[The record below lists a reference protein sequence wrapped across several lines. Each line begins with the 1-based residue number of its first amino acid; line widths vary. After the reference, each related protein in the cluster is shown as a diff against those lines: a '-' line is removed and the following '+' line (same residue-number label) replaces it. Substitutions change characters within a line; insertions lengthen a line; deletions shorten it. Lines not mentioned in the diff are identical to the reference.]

1 MSIFTAKFES
11 LILSKLGRSNQAP
24 CLPYCRVTTRGSSWV
39 LLSLMASLLL
49 GDGNQ
54 WGKLYIHKM
63 VHWHGGEDWIFLVVW
78 LEITRN
84 TLMMDTW
91 HDNFTWSLLWC
102 AVCTCLPLTSPKPTY
117 CRCGTWFVPFL
128 RMSKVLIASFVTSI
142 RYEVSGVIADL
153 LLKESETQLSY
164 SLVSL
169 GLFLTSGFEASN
181 GLRAVQVIFFIF
193 TLLIPL
199 ALVTVLLI
207 LLLMPL
213 TTRDQVRLMKVCHV
227 LDAWAAF
234 DVFVIAVVVANFEF
248 WLLTEFLIYH
258 DNIASA
264 CNWIH
269 ENLANNADCLAM
281 QCHVQPGFILMALG
295 GVSSYLTPKLFFQY
309 CHGFLEEDVQSSES
323 EEELLRKW
331 GKWQQQWNKRW
342 WLPPLFL
349 FEGIWDVSFFL
360 F

>member
-1 MSIFTAKFES
+1 MPE
-11 LILSKLGRSNQAP
+11 
-24 CLPYCRVTTRGSSWV
+24 
-39 LLSLMASLLL
+39 
-49 GDGNQ
+49 
-54 WGKLYIHKM
+54 
-63 VHWHGGEDWIFLVVW
+63 
-78 LEITRN
+78 
-84 TLMMDTW
+84 
-91 HDNFTWSLLWC
+91 
-102 AVCTCLPLTSPKPTY
+102 
-117 CRCGTWFVPFL
+117 
-128 RMSKVLIASFVTSI
+128 VLIASFVTSI

-153 LLKESETQLSY
+153 LLEESETQLSY

-169 GLFLTSGFEASN
+169 GLFLTSGFEASS
-181 GLRAVQVIFFIF
+181 GLRAVQSIFFIF

-269 ENLANNADCLAM
+269 ENLHADCLAM

-323 EEELLRKW
+323 EEELLRK
-331 GKWQQQWNKRW
+331 
-342 WLPPLFL
+342 
-349 FEGIWDVSFFL
+349 
-360 F
+360 

>member
-1 MSIFTAKFES
+1 MLPFFTFVVASVIS
-11 LILSKLGRSNQAP
+11 LILGHIATVFHR
-24 CLPYCRVTTRGSSWV
+24 RT
-39 LLSLMASLLL
+39 LMALPS
-49 GDGNQ
+49 
-54 WGKLYIHKM
+54 I
-63 VHWHGGEDWIFLVVW
+63 
-78 LEITRN
+78 RN
-84 TLMMDTW
+84 EVSKEEQPCPL
-91 HDNFTWSLLWC
+91 FTILPRNHAWQLFGF
-102 AVCTCLPLTSPKPTY
+102 AVFNGIS
-117 CRCGTWFVPFL
+117 
-128 RMSKVLIASFVTSI
+128 VLIASFVTSI

-207 LLLMPL
+207 LLLVPL

-323 EEELLRKW
+323 EEELLRK
-331 GKWQQQWNKRW
+331 
-342 WLPPLFL
+342 
-349 FEGIWDVSFFL
+349 
-360 F
+360 

>member
-1 MSIFTAKFES
+1 
-11 LILSKLGRSNQAP
+11 
-24 CLPYCRVTTRGSSWV
+24 
-39 LLSLMASLLL
+39 
-49 GDGNQ
+49 
-54 WGKLYIHKM
+54 
-63 VHWHGGEDWIFLVVW
+63 
-78 LEITRN
+78 
-84 TLMMDTW
+84 
-91 HDNFTWSLLWC
+91 
-102 AVCTCLPLTSPKPTY
+102 
-117 CRCGTWFVPFL
+117 
-128 RMSKVLIASFVTSI
+128 MSKVLIASFVTSI

-264 CNWIH
+264 CNLDPRELGKQCRLFGH
-269 ENLANNADCLAM
+269 AM
-281 QCHVQPGFILMALG
+281 SCSARLYFNGIGRSFILSHTQAIFPILPWLFGRGCAILWIWRGAPKEVREMTAAVEQKMVAATLIFVWRNLRCEFFFVLRG
-295 GVSSYLTPKLFFQY
+295 FAWKMSEVTSYLLHSWCLSSSRSYLLVCT
-309 CHGFLEEDVQSSES
+309 HGWEV
-323 EEELLRKW
+323 
-331 GKWQQQWNKRW
+331 
-342 WLPPLFL
+342 
-349 FEGIWDVSFFL
+349 
-360 F
+360 